1 MVSSGQVEA
10 ALDHADVSRA
20 AARRALLALVAG
32 EGRGYHDAFGVFGA
46 TPP

>member
-1 MVSSGQVEA
+1 MVFSRQVEA
-10 ALDHADVSRA
+10 ALDHVDVSRA

-32 EGRGYHDAFGVFGA
+32 EGRGCYDAIGVFGA